1 MPPPA
6 IAIADIDRV
15 LANGFRWLRF
25 PSPIEARFET
35 DIGPRRS
42 RFLLVTGAVTLVL
55 FQFFLVRDR
64 LLMPDV
70 FNEAIIFRV
79 GIITPLALASF
90 AVLWRN
96 PRPWIRESMEAVLTV
111 LIAAGLL
118 YLIHASNSPLAEHA
132 HYSMLLILVFPNI
145 IQRVRFWYATA
156 ASVIVVAMYATV
168 VPAIRSM
175 PDEAVFGAV
184 LTLAMTTLLSLVTNW
199 KLEVEERRAY
209 LMTLRE
215 ELRSQQLMNV
225 NEELSA
231 ISMLDPLTGLANRR
245 RLEQFVD
252 ALWNSPRTSLKPV
265 TFMMI
270 DIDHFKRFNDRYGHQ
285 AGDACLK
292 MVVETVQEE
301 LRHGTDLAVRFG
313 GEEFLVVLP
322 ESDLADGI
330 RAAERIR
337 AAVERRAIA
346 HITSPTT
353 SVVTVSIGVAVVR
366 PDAKITVAEAIAAA
380 DRALYASKQ
389 QGRNSIWP
397 RPAPSTTVRE
407 LPAQNQASHG

>member
-1 MPPPA
+1 MPSSA
-6 IAIADIDRV
+6 ITIADIDRV
-15 LANGFRWLRF
+15 LAGGFRWLRF
-25 PSPIEARFET
+25 PAPIEARFET
-35 DIGPRRS
+35 DIGARRS

-64 LLMPDV
+64 LLLPDM

-79 GIITPLALASF
+79 GIITPLTLATF

-96 PRPWIRESMEAVLTV
+96 PRPWIRESMEAVMTV
-111 LIAAGLL
+111 LIAAGVL
-118 YLIHASNSPLAEHA
+118 YLIHSSHSPLAEHA

-145 IQRVRFWYATA
+145 IQRVRFWYATV
-156 ASVIVVAMYATV
+156 ASIIVVVMYATV
-168 VPAIRSM
+168 VPEIRSM
-175 PDEAVFGAV
+175 PDEAIFGAV

-199 KLEVEERRAY
+199 KLEIEERRAY

-245 RLEQFVD
+245 RLEQFID
-252 ALWNSPRTSLKPV
+252 ALWNSSLKPV

-292 MVVETVQEE
+292 MVVETLQEE
-301 LRHGTDLAVRFG
+301 LRHGTDLAARFG

-322 ESDLADGI
+322 DSDLADGI

-337 AAVERRAIA
+337 GAVERRAIA
-346 HITSPTT
+346 HITSPTA

-380 DRALYASKQ
+380 DRALYSSKQ
-389 QGRNSIWP
+389 HGRNSIWP
-397 RPAPSTTVRE
+397 RPSPSATVHE
-407 LPAQNQASHG
+407 LPAQSRA